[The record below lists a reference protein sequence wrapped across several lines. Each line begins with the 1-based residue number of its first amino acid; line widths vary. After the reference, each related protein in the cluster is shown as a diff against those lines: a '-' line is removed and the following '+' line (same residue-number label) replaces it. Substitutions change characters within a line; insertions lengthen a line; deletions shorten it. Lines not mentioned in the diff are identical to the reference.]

1 MIAASK
7 IVGTVDN
14 PDQVERRVSVP
25 GPVMILGGAAIG
37 TYIGLNIG
45 GGMGAAVGALVGAF
59 VGALAAGMIKDFA
72 AIVHPNGKVEVRY
85 KVRGFRT

>member
-1 MIAASK
+1 MIASSK
-7 IVGTVDN
+7 DVGTVDN

-25 GPVMILGGAAIG
+25 GAVMILGGAAVG
-37 TYIGLNIG
+37 AYIGMNIG

-59 VGALAAGMIKDFA
+59 VGAFAAGMIKDFE

-85 KVRGFRT
+85 KVRGSRS